1 MEIGSSFALRAA
13 AYVERVYAVDI
24 SGRLLQNVL
33 VPCNVRLVLG
43 DGVHIPVPE
52 ASIDLAWGGAFMDRL
67 DAGDAAEH
75 LRNVHRALAPGG
87 EYLCRTRFP
96 ERLVEAGFSS
106 VCSHVGLTR
115 IPLVLAALIPGQAR
129 FAARK

>member
-52 ASIDLAWGGAFMDRL
+52 ASVDLAWGGAFMDRL

-75 LRNVHRALAPGG
+75 LRSVRRTLAPGG
-87 EYLCRTRFP
+87 EYICRTRSP
-96 ERLVEAGFSS
+96 ERLLEAGFSS
-106 VCSHVGLTR
+106 VRSYFGLAR
-115 IPLVLAALIPGQAR
+115 LAR
-129 FAARK
+129 FAATK